1 MFTFDQEIIGFK
13 FSFAKKNSTAA
24 GTGPER
30 LKQHTCYCPANIYA
44 ALVEEPFSLTMQHI
58 SLLTDYQIYVLY
70 FGERD
75 KNGRKESLDNIPS
88 RKLWVPQIEKQ
99 NFINMGMQFGRKRA
113 DLEKEWDARHKDII

>member
-1 MFTFDQEIIGFK
+1 
-13 FSFAKKNSTAA
+13 
-24 GTGPER
+24 
-30 LKQHTCYCPANIYA
+30 
-44 ALVEEPFSLTMQHI
+44 MQHI

-75 KNGRKESLDNIPS
+75 KNGRKEALDNIPS

-99 NFINMGMQFGRKRA
+99 NFINMGMQFGRKKA